1 MIDILFSFLY
11 ENRVMEND
19 LSKESSITIN
29 NLRSI
34 LR

>member
-29 NLRSI
+29 NLSSI